1 MTVDGSSG
9 GEPAPSGI
17 AEAKEALRAG
27 RFDDARKRC
36 EALLAAGESVDVL
49 LLLGVASI
57 RLGDAAAAVQP
68 LTRALALAPDRVDV
82 LVTLG
87 DAQAMR
93 GALDAA
99 RDCFRRALSLAPE
112 HAPQL
117 VGRYVQ
123 AGRNAHFAARGCG
136 ERGIHR
142 DVPSLLADAR
152 GAAARGDI
160 EHALGTLIAFG
171 QQVLRQQLSSLLLAN
186 SDIAG
191 GDRSIDACI
200 AAIGALAL
208 PNLPAAP
215 REPSARRTVH
225 IATQLYTTGG
235 HTRLLRSYVDADKT
249 REQIVLVTDL
259 GQDKNRAAVAE
270 LFAGRHVEWCPPGAA
285 ATKLEWLMGRLYAL
299 APERVFLFQHHF
311 DAVALAA
318 CQPELAPDLY
328 FVHHAD
334 YAFSFGVY
342 FPHATHIDGSLQDFE
357 NCRRRLGVTGNLFVP
372 YTADDRGPNPA
383 PRRPGARELTTCTAA
398 THTKLSRPGY
408 RYSYLDL
415 FPRLFKQWIKRHVH
429 IGALPSPMLTEI
441 YRRLDEAKIPR
452 ERFDYRGNVPS
463 FWDALREHDI
473 DVCIGSFP
481 VGGGLTITEAMGS
494 GTPYVVHGNYV
505 QRVLCEIDQI
515 YPEGF
520 VWRELDE
527 LDTALETFAGGACAA
542 HAEAARAQYERFHLP
557 SQLTAALSG
566 AHVVGAREPAL
577 RPHRR
582 DNLQI
587 VLDSLYVPAG

>member
-1 MTVDGSSG
+1 MTVEGSSG
-9 GEPAPSGI
+9 KEPARPGI
-17 AEAKEALRAG
+17 VEVKEAVRTG
-27 RFDDARKRC
+27 RFDDARKGC

-49 LLLGVASI
+49 LLLGLACV

-68 LTRALALAPDRVDV
+68 LTRALALAPDHVDA

-87 DAQAMR
+87 DAHAMR
-93 GALDAA
+93 GALDSA
-99 RDCFRRALSLAPE
+99 RDCFRRAMSLAPQ

-117 VGRYVQ
+117 RGRYVQ

-171 QQVLRQQLSSLLLAN
+171 QQVLRQQLSSPLLAN

-208 PNLPAAP
+208 PNLPAVP
-215 REPSARRTVH
+215 REPAARRTVH

-235 HTRLLRSYVDADKT
+235 HTRLLRSYADADKT

-259 GQDKNRAAVAE
+259 AQDTNREAVAP
-270 LFAGRHVEWCPPGAA
+270 LFAGRHVEWCPPGTAT
-285 ATKLEWLMGRLYAL
+285 TKLEWLMGRLYAL
-299 APERVFLFQHHF
+299 APERVILFQHHF

-318 CQPELAPDLY
+318 CQPELVPDLY

-334 YAFSFGVY
+334 YTFTFGVY
-342 FPHATHIDGSLQDFE
+342 FPRATHIDGSLQDLE

-372 YTADDRGPNPA
+372 YTADDRGLNPA
-383 PRRPGARELTTCTAA
+383 PSRPGARALTTCTAS
-398 THTKLSRPGY
+398 THTKLSRPAY

-415 FPRLFKQWIKRHVH
+415 FPRLFKQRVKRHVH
-429 IGALPSPMLTEI
+429 IGELPGPMLAEI
-441 YRRLDEAKIPR
+441 YRRLDSAKIPR

-481 VGGGLTITEAMGS
+481 IGGGLTVTEAMGS

-527 LDTALETFAGGACAA
+527 LDTALDTLAGGACPA
-542 HAEAARAQYERFHLP
+542 HAKAARAQYERFHLP

-566 AHVVGAREPAL
+566 ARVVGAHEPAL

-587 VLDSLYVPAG
+587 VLDTLYVPTG